1 MSSRE
6 ISTGCLIQSTTT
18 MKGSSH
24 GKLNGHCYEIAMPDE
39 ALVVVFKDII
49 EVLVLLTVLC
59 CL

>member
-1 MSSRE
+1 
-6 ISTGCLIQSTTT
+6 